1 VTISFLRD
9 MTPCCH
15 PRRSYLSTHGCQNH
29 QTSQEIC
36 RLINDVFK
44 VMNLISIQPVCC
56 TKSKGQPGT
65 QMSTSTVISL
75 PFYKL
80 GTLAVHTGHKPLR
93 VLLHTHTHTHTH
105 MTFFER
111 QSLTKCRG
119 TYKITSLQFEQS
131 SCFALVIESS
141 GAVIGYLLGIR
152 RVVDSILGP
161 ISGYS
166 E

>member
-1 VTISFLRD
+1 
-9 MTPCCH
+9 
-15 PRRSYLSTHGCQNH
+15 
-29 QTSQEIC
+29 
-36 RLINDVFK
+36 
-44 VMNLISIQPVCC
+44 
-56 TKSKGQPGT
+56 
-65 QMSTSTVISL
+65 MSTSTVISL

-105 MTFFER
+105 MTFCER

-119 TYKITSLQFEQS
+119 TYKITSHKFKQTR
-131 SCFALVIESS
+131 CFSLVIGSS
-141 GAVIGYLLGIR
+141 GTVIGYLLAIR
-152 RVVDSILGP
+152 RVVNTILGA

>member
-1 VTISFLRD
+1 

-15 PRRSYLSTHGCQNH
+15 PRRLYLSTHSRENH

-36 RLINDVFK
+36 RLINYVFK
-44 VMNLISIQPVCC
+44 VVHLISIQPVCC

-80 GTLAVHTGHKPLR
+80 GTLALHTGHKPLR
-93 VLLHTHTHTHTH
+93 VLLHTHTH

-131 SCFALVIESS
+131 RCFFLVIENFST
-141 GAVIGYLLGIR
+141 VTGYLLGIR